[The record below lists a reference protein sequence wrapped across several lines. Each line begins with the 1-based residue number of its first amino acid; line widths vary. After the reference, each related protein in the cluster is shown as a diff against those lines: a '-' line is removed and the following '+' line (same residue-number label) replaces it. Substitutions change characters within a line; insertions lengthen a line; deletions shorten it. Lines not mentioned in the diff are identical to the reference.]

1 MRPHCYFC
9 GDAQS
14 MCHHWCRQEG
24 VRPHCATFV
33 GMLNES
39 AIISAIE
46 EGMCTHEQFI
56 QSSCKSTTFAG
67 NSLVDMY
74 SKCGSM
80 ENTLREFNKMPSC
93 DVIFWNDILGGCH
106 AWTW

>member
-1 MRPHCYFC
+1 MP
-9 GDAQS
+9 
-14 MCHHWCRQEG
+14 QEG

-33 GMLNES
+33 GMLNAC
-39 AIISAIE
+39 AIIGAIG

-80 ENTLREFNKMPSC
+80 ENTLRE
-93 DVIFWNDILGGCH
+93 
-106 AWTW
+106 